1 MCKFG
6 LDSANAPPSPVPE
19 LQAASRPLLAS
30 GSEGEVGGSQL
41 ASNQLRRL
49 RGGLPA
55 HPSSERRANEPCVCV
70 YAFGEVSR
78 RSLFNLLTV
87 VFDRN
92 HDEVHEILTYVEKG
106 SRHTIATFMSAVELF
121 IALDTERPKR
131 RGCVRVIEN
140 ARALVVGER
149 TFTSTLWF
157 NIDARELEVSGAQG
171 TSPPPDDPIHRLQGK
186 RAAGAMAT
194 SEILVTSPSPSNLA
208 TCWLVGEGI
217 TRSDPGPRPRTP
229 SPGPEDDPPQA
240 LTPEPEQEQLPMALL
255 DRLAEDDKIIYYCVA
270 LLCCCVMVYSLFPA
284 SAYPLSDFNSVTSL
298 LDSTLDTIHG
308 IFGG

>member
-49 RGGLPA
+49 HGGCPA
-55 HPSSERRANEPCVCV
+55 RPSSERRANEPCVCV

-92 HDEVHEILTYVEKG
+92 HDEVREILTYVEKG

-121 IALDTERPKR
+121 IALVAFYQTTEGTR
-131 RGCVRVIEN
+131 RAHLYRV
-140 ARALVVGER
+140 
-149 TFTSTLWF
+149 WF
-157 NIDARELEVSGAQG
+157 NVDARELEVSRPRHFTPTRRPDPPSAGQTG
-171 TSPPPDDPIHRLQGK
+171 GGCHGYIGDLGNISTVELGNVLVRSTSPL
-186 RAAGAMAT
+186 RAFARH
-194 SEILVTSPSPSNLA
+194 ELVLV
-208 TCWLVGEGI
+208 LVGEGI

-255 DRLAEDDKIIYYCVA
+255 DRLAEDDKTIYYCVA
-270 LLCCCVMVYSLFPA
+270 LLCCCVMR
-284 SAYPLSDFNSVTSL
+284 YPLSDFNSVTSL

>member
-19 LQAASRPLLAS
+19 LQAEARERWGVHSWRATNYAASMAA
-30 GSEGEVGGSQL
+30 V
-41 ASNQLRRL
+41 
-49 RGGLPA
+49 LPA
-55 HPSSERRANEPCVCV
+55 PPLSGVPT
-70 YAFGEVSR
+70 
-78 RSLFNLLTV
+78 SL

-121 IALDTERPKR
+121 IALVAFYQTTEGTR
-131 RGCVRVIEN
+131 RAHLYRGQTGGGCHGYIGDLGNISITVELGNVLVR
-140 ARALVVGER
+140 
-149 TFTSTLWF
+149 S
-157 NIDARELEVSGAQG
+157 
-171 TSPPPDDPIHRLQGK
+171 TSPLQAFA
-186 RAAGAMAT
+186 RH
-194 SEILVTSPSPSNLA
+194 ELVLV
-208 TCWLVGEGI
+208 LVGEGI

-284 SAYPLSDFNSVTSL
+284 SAVPPVRFQLGDFLT
-298 LDSTLDTIHG
+298 
-308 IFGG
+308 

>member
-19 LQAASRPLLAS
+19 LQAEARERWGVHSWRATNYAASMAA
-30 GSEGEVGGSQL
+30 V
-41 ASNQLRRL
+41 
-49 RGGLPA
+49 LPA
-55 HPSSERRANEPCVCV
+55 PPLSGVPT
-70 YAFGEVSR
+70 
-78 RSLFNLLTV
+78 SL

-121 IALDTERPKR
+121 IALVAFYQTTE
-131 RGCVRVIEN
+131 G
-140 ARALVVGER
+140 
-149 TFTSTLWF
+149 TTLWF
-157 NIDARELEVSGAQG
+157 DIDARELEVSGAQG

-194 SEILVTSPSPSNLA
+194 SEILVTSPSPSNSV

-284 SAYPLSDFNSVTSL
+284 SAVPPVRFQLGDFLT
-298 LDSTLDTIHG
+298 
-308 IFGG
+308 